1 MDAVLARQFARR
13 EEILDVIRQILK
25 EKLHV
30 RREAD
35 EIDPDTP
42 LFGTGLRLDS
52 VDAVELWVMINTRF
66 GVTPPEDERW
76 VAAVRTLNTL
86 TDLVVDLEGER
97 SNEC

>member
-13 EEILDVIRQILK
+13 ETILTVIRRILK

-52 VDAVELWVMINTRF
+52 VDAVELWVEINTRF
-66 GVTPPEDERW
+66 GVAPPEDERW
-76 VAAVRTLNTL
+76 VSAVRTLNTL
-86 TDLVVDLEGER
+86 TDLIICLEGELPDGR
-97 SNEC
+97 